1 MIRTPVGL
9 AVTGIVLGG
18 IVCGVVAVVRIVDS
32 IMEST
37 CLPQRKVGR

>member
-9 AVTGIVLGG
+9 AITGIVLGG
-18 IVCGVVAVVRIVDS
+18 IVCGAIAIVKIVDS
-32 IMEST
+32 IMEAT